1 MLKNY
6 FLVAFR
12 NLRRSKAFSAI
23 NIMGLAIGMASAAL
37 ILLWIQNEVS
47 YDRFH
52 AKENRLYEMYN
63 LAKINGTTTAWN
75 MTAKILG
82 PTLKKEY
89 PEVEDMA
96 RISNANFLFT
106 AGDRH
111 FNIPGYFT
119 DSDFLNMFSFPLLE
133 GNPAKALSGVY
144 HIVLTESCAKRLFGN
159 EDAMGKIVRVD
170 SADNF
175 TVTGILKDLPNN
187 TRFHFDYLL
196 PWSYMQKLGW
206 EDTYWGNNSVTTFV
220 TLRPGTSE
228 KAFDSKIKNIVI
240 DHAKGNE
247 GSLQNEVFTHPAA
260 KWHLYSKFENG
271 KIAGGQIETVR
282 LFAIIAGFILLIACI
297 NFMNLSTA
305 RSEKRAKEVGI
316 RKVVG
321 AQRIK
326 LIAQFLGESILISLL
341 AGILALCIV
350 QLSLNSF
357 NLLVN
362 KKLSIN
368 FSSPWVWIA
377 GMGFILFT
385 GIIAGSYPAFYL
397 SSFKAA
403 GVLKGMARKG
413 HASVTPRKILVVLQF
428 SFAIMLII
436 ATIIV
441 EHQLIYAQDR
451 DAGYSKDNLIYSY
464 MQGDLQKN
472 YELIRN
478 ELLSSG
484 AATGVTRTSG
494 VLTRHS
500 ADTWG
505 FEWPGSTEADKKTD
519 FIIMNTDDGFVKN
532 LGLKIIQGRGID
544 ARSYKTDSFAMML
557 NETAVK
563 TMRLKDP
570 IGQTVKINDL
580 SYHIVGVI
588 KDFILESPYQPV
600 APMLIGGPDP
610 YGFYI
615 LNVKLNPAHPVA
627 DDLKK
632 AEQIYKKYNPAY
644 PFEYYF
650 VDEDYAAKFA
660 NEKRTASLAAL
671 FAGLT
676 IFISCLGLFGLATYT
691 AENRT
696 REIGVR
702 KVLGAS
708 VAGITAL
715 LSRDFLKL
723 VMLSILIASPVAW
736 WAMSNW
742 LKSYPYRIS
751 IEWWVFALAGFSA
764 ILIALLT
771 ISFQSVKAAL
781 ANPVKSLRTE

>member
-1 MLKNY
+1 
-6 FLVAFR
+6 
-12 NLRRSKAFSAI
+12 
-23 NIMGLAIGMASAAL
+23 
-37 ILLWIQNEVS
+37 
-47 YDRFH
+47 
-52 AKENRLYEMYN
+52 
-63 LAKINGTTTAWN
+63 
-75 MTAKILG
+75 
-82 PTLKKEY
+82 
-89 PEVEDMA
+89 
-96 RISNANFLFT
+96 
-106 AGDRH
+106 
-111 FNIPGYFT
+111 
-119 DSDFLNMFSFPLLE
+119 
-133 GNPAKALSGVY
+133 
-144 HIVLTESCAKRLFGN
+144 
-159 EDAMGKIVRVD
+159 
-170 SADNF
+170 
-175 TVTGILKDLPNN
+175 
-187 TRFHFDYLL
+187 
-196 PWSYMQKLGW
+196 
-206 EDTYWGNNSVTTFV
+206 
-220 TLRPGTSE
+220 
-228 KAFDSKIKNIVI
+228 
-240 DHAKGNE
+240 
-247 GSLQNEVFTHPAA
+247 
-260 KWHLYSKFENG
+260 
-271 KIAGGQIETVR
+271 
-282 LFAIIAGFILLIACI
+282 
-297 NFMNLSTA
+297 
-305 RSEKRAKEVGI
+305 
-316 RKVVG
+316 
-321 AQRIK
+321 
-326 LIAQFLGESILISLL
+326 
-341 AGILALCIV
+341 
-350 QLSLNSF
+350 
-357 NLLVN
+357 
-362 KKLSIN
+362 
-368 FSSPWVWIA
+368 
-377 GMGFILFT
+377 
-385 GIIAGSYPAFYL
+385 
-397 SSFKAA
+397 
-403 GVLKGMARKG
+403 
-413 HASVTPRKILVVLQF
+413 VLQF

-627 DDLKK
+627 EDLKK
-632 AEQIYKKYNPAY
+632 AEQIYKKYNPSY

-723 VMLSILIASPVAW
+723 VILSILIASPVAW